1 MNKNSKDY
9 EIISAYIDDELSPD
23 QKREIEE
30 KISLSAEYRKKY
42 EEYKKVKDL
51 TCKSVKPLPES
62 PYFET
67 RLFANIK
74 AGTSFYQKFKKWIPA
89 TGFTILTISLMLI
102 LKLNPGIIDEMV
114 EQQKANLSGF
124 YTQNLKP
131 LLFAANLTNEDI
143 FNFAFYKQL
152 PLNDQKNQ
160 YLQLG
165 SDSSGDGYFEIK
177 NAGVIPSAANLS
189 EFVKVLNLNSR
200 QKQQMDSMMAS
211 YAEDLQSQVLIN
223 EKNTI
228 AINPNIWNYQKAICA
243 DLLAF
248 ASKTNKKEFQKVVPL
263 DYSFNNNPSIE
274 QIVHKI
280 KESKDSKY
288 IFFTP
293 DSIFSES
300 YTFDTQKF
308 KAEMNKVKVELNENM
323 KDMSKQLAD
332 VNIGIHLDSNLIKMS
347 NGAWHNNEFR
357 VNFDSNSIRVQLSRI
372 QIPQINMPNFD
383 SVAKEIEEATKH
395 LDNLTIS
402 IPRGTRIE
410 KRFDFR
416 VSPGDSVHVYEFKM
430 NFPNVDSLLKYDAK
444 HPDSLFLLNGNPY
457 TLKGDSLSSA
467 FKYFMNDSLLFKQN
481 AELKKQM
488 KEFQKEINNFRKEMR
503 NFKKN
508 FKEKNTEEKKSITI

>member
-1 MNKNSKDY
+1 MKKNTEDY
-9 EIISAYIDDELSPD
+9 EIISAYIDDELSNN
-23 QKREIEE
+23 QKREVEE
-30 KISLSAEYRKKY
+30 KISLSPDFRKKY

-51 TCKSVKPLPES
+51 TGKSVKPLPES

-74 AGTSFYQKFKKWIPA
+74 AGTSFYQRFKKWIPA
-89 TGFTILTISLMLI
+89 TGFTILTVCLMLI

-114 EQQKANLSGF
+114 EQQKANLSSF

-152 PLNDQKNQ
+152 PLNDLKNQ

-177 NAGVIPSAANLS
+177 NASVVPSAANLS
-189 EFVKVLNLNSR
+189 EFVKVLNLNSG

-248 ASKTNKKEFQKVVPL
+248 AAKTNKKEFNKVVPM
-263 DYSFNNNPSIE
+263 DYAFNDNPSIE
-274 QIVHKI
+274 QIVHKV
-280 KESKDSKY
+280 KETKDSKY
-288 IFFTP
+288 IFLTP

-300 YTFDTQKF
+300 YTFDKQKF
-308 KAEMNKVKVELNENM
+308 KDEMKKVKKELNENM
-323 KDMSKQLAD
+323 NDLNEQLAD
-332 VNIGIHLDSNLIKMS
+332 VNIDIKIDSNLIKMH
-347 NGAWHNNEFR
+347 NGTWRNNEFR
-357 VNFDSNSIRVQLSRI
+357 VNFDTNGIRVKLSRI
-372 QIPQINMPNFD
+372 QIPQIQMPNFD
-383 SVAKEIEEATKH
+383 VVANEIEKATRH
-395 LDNLTIS
+395 LDNLTIR
-402 IPRGTRIE
+402 IPKGTRIE
-410 KRFDFR
+410 KRFDFKI
-416 VSPGDSVHVYEFKM
+416 SPGDSVHVYEFKM

-457 TLKGDSLSSA
+457 YLKGDSLHSA

-488 KEFQKEINNFRKEMR
+488 KEFQKEIEKFRKEMQ
-503 NFKKN
+503 NLKKN
-508 FKEKNTEEKKSITI
+508 FKEEKTEEKKSITI